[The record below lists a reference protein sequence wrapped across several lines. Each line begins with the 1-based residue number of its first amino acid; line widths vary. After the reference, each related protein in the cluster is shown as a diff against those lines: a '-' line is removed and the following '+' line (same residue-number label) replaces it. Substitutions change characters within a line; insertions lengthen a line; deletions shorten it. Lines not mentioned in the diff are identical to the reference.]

1 MTNINVYYGGNDR
14 EPSNSLKTAERCL
27 DHCRITKR
35 IFVSDVP

>member
-1 MTNINVYYGGNDR
+1 MTNKNVYYRENDR
-14 EPSNSLKTAERCL
+14 ESSNSLKTTERCL